1 MSLGRYLGLAVVAL
15 WLVVAIVFA
24 VADVS
29 VLVDPLSRR
38 AQRVCSVDVFQG
50 HPGFSTDLS
59 DQACLPRLAMR
70 GGFDALLV
78 GLPLIFAFA
87 LVGRRGRRKRSRQRA
102 LGPQY

>member
-38 AQRVCSVDVFQG
+38 AQRVV
-50 HPGFSTDLS
+50 
-59 DQACLPRLAMR
+59 R
-70 GGFDALLV
+70 
-78 GLPLIFAFA
+78 
-87 LVGRRGRRKRSRQRA
+87 
-102 LGPQY
+102 